1 MLCPGQGVDGM
12 KGNVNAAASFA
23 LVAAVLAACGSAYAG
38 PLPTEAIPPAS
49 GELTTLADLVV
60 MLKRELQ
67 AVEQRLVAEC
77 DAVEAR
83 DHFVDVRNRAL
94 TAVNRLGSLWQ
105 TGRLRSG
112 TLAASEGLT
121 RDLVVLIYEAQDAAV
136 LAHALALLQDEARRM
151 SDGRGGGSEGRRP
164 RCSIQPFASS
174 DRADPPATERRLQID
189 LNDGESAGE
198 NR

>member
-1 MLCPGQGVDGM
+1 M

-23 LVAAVLAACGSAYAG
+23 LVAAVLAACGSAYAR

-49 GELTTLADLVV
+49 GELTTMADLVV

-83 DHFVDVRNRAL
+83 DHLVDVRNRAL

-105 TGRLRSG
+105 MGRLRSG
-112 TLAASEGLT
+112 TLAASEGIT
-121 RDLVVLIYEAQDAAV
+121 HDLVVLIYEAHDAAV
-136 LAHALALLQDEARRM
+136 LAHALAVVQDEASRM
-151 SDGRGGGSEGRRP
+151 SDARGGPEGRQP
-164 RCSIQPFASS
+164 RCGIRPFASS
-174 DRADPPATERRLQID
+174 DRAAPPATGRQLQID
-189 LNDGESAGE
+189 VNDGESADE